1 MKNKLLRFIEIEIEI
16 EIGIEIGIGGLR
28 ICRGYSLIT

>member
-16 EIGIEIGIGGLR
+16 EIGIEIAIGGLR

>member
-16 EIGIEIGIGGLR
+16 GIEIAIGGLR
-28 ICRGYSLIT
+28 VCRGYSLIT